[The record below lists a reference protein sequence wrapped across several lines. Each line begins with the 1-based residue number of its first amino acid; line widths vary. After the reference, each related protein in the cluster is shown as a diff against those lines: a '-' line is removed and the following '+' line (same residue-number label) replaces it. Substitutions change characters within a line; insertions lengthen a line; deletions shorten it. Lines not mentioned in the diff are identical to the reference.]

1 MKKNKRLILSSAA
14 AVLVPVALVAQPVL
28 AENVWSNPHAVASS
42 ERWSGLKSAKDGG
55 PNVAYVDKAGLSA
68 TEVAEIKQLPADT
81 KPKRCTLYKLVY
93 EKDGQATT
101 TANGSSNS
109 LTSNLPEPVKQ
120 FVDKT
125 LPNTGDAQVTTVV
138 GTLVGVGLL
147 SGAAFML
154 IKGRKGRA
162 ALIVLLASGATLGF
176 GISAGAYTG
185 NDVAPSVLVADES
198 ALTAP
203 EIKGYHFVGYLEL
216 QGACL
221 LQETPKTTED
231 KPVETPKKDEPKA
244 ETPKK
249 EEPKAETPKKEEPKA
264 TEDKPKEE
272 PKADDTTDAKKATP
286 DDKPKEEPKVEEPV
300 VTDKPTDAP
309 VLEKPEGHATIYVD
323 ESGTMISNSDEGL
336 VGKKAIDGYTFVE
349 TKPDQNGVR
358 THVYTKIVTD
368 KPNDAPVVDKPVY
381 EITRHV
387 NPDGVEVAPEEEGHK
402 DPLPDET
409 EHKPDG
415 SSSGRTYTNKSTT
428 EDGITT
434 HTYQLWVAPVDHL

>member
-1 MKKNKRLILSSAA
+1 MCSSDLGLQKRMKKNKGLILSSAA
-14 AVLVPVALVAQPVL
+14 AVLAPVALVAQPVL

-42 ERWSGLKSAKDGG
+42 ERWNGLKSAKDGG
-55 PNVAYVDKAGLSA
+55 PNVAYVDKAGLSD

-81 KPKRCTLYKLVY
+81 KAKGCTLYKLVY

-101 TANGSSNS
+101 TASGSSNS

-185 NDVAPSVLVADES
+185 NNIAPSVLVADEG

-221 LQETPKTTED
+221 LQETPKTTDD

-249 EEPKAETPKKEEPKA
+249 EEPKET
-264 TEDKPKEE
+264 

-286 DDKPKEEPKVEEPV
+286 DEKPKEEPKVEEPV
-300 VTDKPTDAP
+300 VTDKPSDAP

-349 TKPDQNGVR
+349 TKPDENGVR

-415 SSSGRTYTNKSTT
+415 SSSGRTYLEGKSKT

>member
-1 MKKNKRLILSSAA
+1 MKKNKGLILSSAA
-14 AVLVPVALVAQPVL
+14 AVLAPVALVAQPVL

-42 ERWSGLKSAKDGG
+42 ERWNGLKSAKDGG
-55 PNVAYVDKAGLSA
+55 PNVAYVDKAGLSD

-81 KPKRCTLYKLVY
+81 KAKGCTLYKLVY

-101 TANGSSNS
+101 TASGSSNS

-185 NDVAPSVLVADES
+185 NNIAPSVLVADEG

-221 LQETPKTTED
+221 LQETPKTTDD

-249 EEPKAETPKKEEPKA
+249 EEPKET
-264 TEDKPKEE
+264 

-286 DDKPKEEPKVEEPV
+286 DEKPKEEPKVEEPV
-300 VTDKPTDAP
+300 VTDKPSDAP

-349 TKPDQNGVR
+349 TKPDENGVR

-415 SSSGRTYTNKSTT
+415 SSSGRTYLEGKSKT

>member
-1 MKKNKRLILSSAA
+1 MKKNKGLILSSAA
-14 AVLVPVALVAQPVL
+14 AVLAPVALVAQPVL

-55 PNVAYVDKAGLSA
+55 PNVAYVDKAGLSD
-68 TEVAEIKQLPADT
+68 TEVAEIKQLPADI
-81 KPKRCTLYKLVY
+81 KAKGCTLYKLVY
-93 EKDGQATT
+93 EKDGQTTT
-101 TANGSSNS
+101 TANGSSNN

-125 LPNTGDAQVTTVV
+125 LPNTGDAQVTTLV

-185 NDVAPSVLVADES
+185 NDIAPSVLVADES

-231 KPVETPKKDEPKA
+231 KPVETPKK
-244 ETPKK
+244 
-249 EEPKAETPKKEEPKA
+249 EEPKAETPKKEEPKE
-264 TEDKPKEE
+264 T
-272 PKADDTTDAKKATP
+272 PKAEDTTDAKKATP
-286 DDKPKEEPKVEEPV
+286 DEKPKEEPKVEEPV
-300 VTDKPTDAP
+300 VTDKPADAP

-323 ESGTMISNSDEGL
+323 ESGTMISGSDEGL

-349 TKPDQNGVR
+349 TKPDENGVR

-368 KPNDAPVVDKPVY
+368 KPNDAPVVDKPIY

-415 SSSGRTYTNKSTT
+415 SSSGRTYLEGKSKT

>member
-1 MKKNKRLILSSAA
+1 MKKNKGLILSSAA
-14 AVLVPVALVAQPVL
+14 AVLAPVALVAQPVL

-55 PNVAYVDKAGLSA
+55 PNVAYVDKAGLSD

-81 KPKRCTLYKLVY
+81 KAKGCTLYKLVY
-93 EKDGQATT
+93 EKDGQATP

-109 LTSNLPEPVKQ
+109 STSNLPEPVKQ

-185 NDVAPSVLVADES
+185 NDIAPSVLVADES

-231 KPVETPKKDEPKA
+231 NPV

-249 EEPKAETPKKEEPKA
+249 EEPKAETPKKEEPKE
-264 TEDKPKEE
+264 T

-286 DDKPKEEPKVEEPV
+286 DEKPKEEPKVEEPV
-300 VTDKPTDAP
+300 VTDKPSDAP

-387 NPDGVEVAPEEEGHK
+387 NPDGVEVAPNEEGHK

-409 EHKPDG
+409 EYKPDG

>member
-1 MKKNKRLILSSAA
+1 MKKNKGLILSSAA
-14 AVLVPVALVAQPVL
+14 AVLAPVALVAQPVL

-55 PNVAYVDKAGLSA
+55 PNVAYVDKAGLSD
-68 TEVAEIKQLPADT
+68 TEVAEIKQLPADA
-81 KPKRCTLYKLVY
+81 KAKGCTLYKLVY
-93 EKDGQATT
+93 EKDGQTTT

-109 LTSNLPEPVKQ
+109 STSNLPESAKQ
-120 FVDKT
+120 FVDKV

-231 KPVETPKKDEPKA
+231 KPVETPKK
-244 ETPKK
+244 
-249 EEPKAETPKKEEPKA
+249 EEPKAETPKKEES
-264 TEDKPKEE
+264 KET

-286 DDKPKEEPKVEEPV
+286 DEKPKEEPKVEEPV

-323 ESGTMISNSDEGL
+323 ESGTMISGSDEGL

-349 TKPDQNGVR
+349 TKPDENGVR

-368 KPNDAPVVDKPVY
+368 KPNDAPVVDKPIY

-415 SSSGRTYTNKSTT
+415 SSSGRTYLEGKSKT

>member
-1 MKKNKRLILSSAA
+1 MKKNKGLILSSAA
-14 AVLVPVALVAQPVL
+14 AVLAPVAIMAQPVL
-28 AENVWSNPHAVASS
+28 AEDVQSNPQVVASS

-55 PNVAYVDKAGLSA
+55 PNVAYVDKAGLSD

-81 KPKRCTLYKLVY
+81 KAKGCTLYKLVY
-93 EKDGQATT
+93 EKDSSAST

-109 LTSNLPEPVKQ
+109 LVSNLPEPVKQ

-125 LPNTGDAQVTTVV
+125 LPNTGDAQVTTLV

-198 ALTAP
+198 ALVAP

-221 LQETPKTTED
+221 LQETPKTTTE
-231 KPVETPKKDEPKA
+231 KPVETPKKD
-244 ETPKK
+244 
-249 EEPKAETPKKEEPKA
+249 EPKA

-272 PKADDTTDAKKATP
+272 PKVETPKVEDPKDTTDAKKDEA
-286 DDKPKEEPKVEEPV
+286 DKPKEEPKVETPV

-309 VLEKPEGHATIYVD
+309 VLEKPMGYATIYVD
-323 ESGTMISNSDEGL
+323 ENGTMISNSDEGL
-336 VGKKAIDGYTFVE
+336 VGKKAIDGYAFTE
-349 TKPDQNGVR
+349 TKPDENGVR

-409 EHKPDG
+409 EYKPDG
-415 SSSGRTYTNKSTT
+415 SSSGRTYLEGKSKT